1 MSECLDLIEG
11 YEELRLR
18 AYEELHA
25 DAVRRFR
32 ELADSVPAIKDVVE
46 GYLSRFNDVVDVRVR
61 NKILIELILQ
71 LESRYK
77 DFEAVKNTVGVV
89 RKNFLNI
96 ISKMLD
102 SLEEILTKC

>member
-46 GYLSRFNDVVDVRVR
+46 GYLSRFNDVVDVR
-61 NKILIELILQ
+61 
-71 LESRYK
+71 
-77 DFEAVKNTVGVV
+77 
-89 RKNFLNI
+89 
-96 ISKMLD
+96 
-102 SLEEILTKC
+102 LTAPRPEGRGFCALWGFPHLLRHPHGHGITIQPLPPALGRCGLFAR